1 MTIYRPELVSGDKI
15 AMRVTH
21 PRHLVNTKTS
31 SYAAS
36 GEALS
41 LLGDRIG
48 TDAVTRSG
56 VFEDVML
63 RALDKVSGEQQ
74 FVTDLE
80 QRAITDPASVDVH
93 DITIAQAKASMSLNI
108 TRTILN
114 RVVQGW
120 KDIINTR

>member
-21 PRHLVNTKTS
+21 PRHLVNPAA
-31 SYAAS
+31 SYTAS

-41 LLGDRIG
+41 VLGDRIG
-48 TDAVTRSG
+48 TDMVTRSG
-56 VFEDVML
+56 SFEDVML

-74 FVTDLE
+74 FAAGLEQQAVTD
-80 QRAITDPASVDVH
+80 PGSVDVH
-93 DITIAQAKASMSLNI
+93 DITLAQAKAAMSLNI
-108 TRTILN
+108 TRTVLN